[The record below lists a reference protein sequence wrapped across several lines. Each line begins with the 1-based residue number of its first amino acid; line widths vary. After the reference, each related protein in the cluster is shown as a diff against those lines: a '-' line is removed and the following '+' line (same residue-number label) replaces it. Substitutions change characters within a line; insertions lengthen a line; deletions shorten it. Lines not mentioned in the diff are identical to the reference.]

1 MSSISLEN
9 VDFNIGDK
17 KILKDVSL
25 HVKEGEMI
33 SLLGPSGCGKTTTL
47 RVIGGLLRP
56 QMGKVYLSEAD
67 VTSVATEKRGAVIV
81 FQDYLLFPHL
91 TVEENIAFGLKMRRE
106 KKSEI
111 KKRVDYLMNLIQMKG
126 SEKKYP
132 QNLSG
137 GQRQRVAIA
146 RALAVSPK
154 VLLLDEP
161 FSSLDS
167 NLRHEMREFIRELQK
182 KLLITTVLVT
192 HDKEEALMTSD
203 RVAVML
209 DGKIIQYDTPE
220 NIYRHPKN
228 IEVADFLGEK
238 NYFKGN
244 IKSYVFSNEL
254 GDFETML
261 EEKKNVTA
269 MIHPEDIRLSQDLD
283 CYKIKGIISGKKYGG
298 NRSYYDVTCKDI
310 AVKVI
315 ADSSSFY
322 KEGEK
327 VSLDIDFKNACY
339 F

>member
-1 MSSISLEN
+1 MSSINLN
-9 VDFNIGDK
+9 NIDFNIGDK
-17 KILKDVSL
+17 KILKNVSL

-47 RVIGGLLRP
+47 RVIGGIVKP
-56 QMGKVYLSEAD
+56 QKGSVQLSDID
-67 VTSVATEKRGAVIV
+67 VTSVPTEKRGAVIV

-91 TVEENIAFGLKMRRE
+91 TVEENIAFGLKMKGE
-106 KKSEI
+106 KKDGI

-132 QNLSG
+132 QSLSG

-167 NLRHEMREFIRELQK
+167 NLRHEMREFIRDLQK

-203 RVAVML
+203 RIAVML
-209 DGKIIQYDTPE
+209 DGEIIQYDTPE
-220 NIYRHPKN
+220 KIYRHPKN
-228 IEVADFLGEK
+228 MAVADFLGEK
-238 NYFKGN
+238 NYFRGT
-244 IKSYVFSNEL
+244 IKSYVFSSVL
-254 GDFETML
+254 GDFESMIESK
-261 EEKKNVTA
+261 EEAVA
-269 MIHPEDIRLSQDLD
+269 MIHPEDIQLSSDSSF
-283 CYKIKGIISGKKYGG
+283 YYIKGKVVGKKYGG
-298 NRSYYDVTCKDI
+298 NRSYYDIKCKDMI
-310 AVKVI
+310 IKVI
-315 ADSSSFY
+315 SDSLAPY
-322 KEGEK
+322 QEGDE
-327 VSLDIDFKNACY
+327 VSLDINFKNASY

>member
-269 MIHPEDIRLSQDLD
+269 MIHPEDIRLSPKLD
-283 CYKIKGIISGKKYGG
+283 YYPVKGIISGKKYGG